1 MRTRLFTA
9 APIRPERNVKARAI
23 LDTPERQNAALA
35 LQDIIINSPVPRHA
49 VMEISS
55 RNVVEGT
62 ARAPHRAMYKAM
74 SLTDDD
80 IAKPF
85 VGVCHTGNEATPCN
99 IHLPRLAIKAKQG
112 VADAG
117 ATPREFSTIAVS
129 DGIAMGHEG
138 MKSSLVSR
146 EVIADSIELMVR
158 AHQYDALVGIA
169 GCDKSLPGTMMAM
182 ARLNIPS
189 VFVYGGTIMPGV
201 LADGR
206 ELTIVDVYEA
216 VGAYDSGNISLEQLK
231 DIEDT
236 ACPNA
241 GSCGGMFTAN
251 TMASISEAIGL
262 ALPGSASPPAEDA
275 RREEMAYQTGAACA
289 RLLLESGTRPRDIL
303 TFEAFE
309 NAIAMLNAV
318 GGSTNGIL
326 HLLAL
331 SREVGVN
338 LTYDD
343 FERVRKRTPHITDMK
358 PGGNYVMNSLDRIGG
373 IPRVMAKLLDA
384 GLLNGDCITVT
395 GRTISENLGS
405 ENTRVWLSQAPGAT
419 STGVASPAAAA
430 SPPTSPATPPTATAS
445 TTFAASQ
452 DHPAKKGADVPPDH
466 APGILRGVENPI
478 HRTGTAL
485 ILKGTLAPDGAVIKT
500 AGVEMSSFEG
510 RARVF
515 DREEEA
521 FEAVSQ
527 GKIVPGD
534 VVVIRYEGP
543 KGGPGMREMLATTA
557 ALVGQGLGRQVA
569 MVTDGRFSGGTRG
582 FMVGHVA
589 PEAYVGGPI
598 ALVEDGDA
606 IRIDTDS
613 NSIDIV
619 VPDREMDARRAR
631 WQRPPPNYED
641 GALAKFASLVGSASE
656 GAVTRP
662 VLP

>member
-1 MRTRLFTA
+1 MG
-9 APIRPERNVKARAI
+9 
-23 LDTPERQNAALA
+23 
-35 LQDIIINSPVPRHA
+35 
-49 VMEISS
+49 ISS

-74 SLTDDD
+74 SLTDEDL
-80 IAKPF
+80 ARPF

-99 IHLPRLAIKAKQG
+99 IHLPRLALKAKQG

-182 ARLNIPS
+182 ARLDIPS
-189 VFVYGGTIMPGV
+189 VFVYGGTIMPGM
-201 LADGR
+201 LDGR

-216 VGAYDSGNISLEQLK
+216 VGSYDAGSISLEQLK
-231 DIEDT
+231 DIEDA

-275 RREEMAYQTGAACA
+275 RREAMAYDTGAACA
-289 RLLLESGTRPRDIL
+289 RLLLETGIRPRDIL
-303 TFEAFE
+303 TSEAFE
-309 NAIAMLNAV
+309 NAITMLNAV

-331 SREVGVN
+331 SREVGVD
-338 LTYDD
+338 LTYED
-343 FERVRKRTPHITDMK
+343 FERIRKRTPHITDMK
-358 PGGNYVMNSLDRIGG
+358 PGGSYVMNSLDRIGG
-373 IPRVMAKLLDA
+373 IPIVMKKLLDA
-384 GLLNGDCITVT
+384 GLLNGDCMTVT
-395 GRTISENLGS
+395 GRTISQNLS
-405 ENTRVWLSQAPGAT
+405 SVAPYAPAG
-419 STGVASPAAAA
+419 PAAADGSKPQGSGHGA
-430 SPPTSPATPPTATAS
+430 GGGG
-445 TTFAASQ
+445 AAE
-452 DHPAKKGADVPPDH
+452 
-466 APGILRGVENPI
+466 APGILRDTSSPI
-478 HRTGTAL
+478 HRTGTAV
-485 ILKGTLAPDGAVIKT
+485 ILRGTLAPDGAVIKT
-500 AGVEMSSFEG
+500 AGVEMTTFEG

-515 DREEEA
+515 DREEAA
-521 FEAVSQ
+521 FEEVSR
-527 GKIVPGD
+527 GGIIPGD

-589 PEAYVGGPI
+589 PEAYAGGPI
-598 ALVEDGDA
+598 ALVRDGDT
-606 IRIDTDS
+606 IVIDTES
-613 NSIDIV
+613 NLIDVRI
-619 VPDREMDARRAR
+619 PEDEMESRRAG
-631 WQRPPPNYED
+631 WQRPPPNYTH
-641 GALAKFASLVGSASE
+641 GALAKFASLVGSAAE

-662 VLP
+662 AAGQ